1 MNILKT
7 YSLEYQKFLRQLKPG
22 VHLINDDYEIA
33 IDKIIGNLIRYYAT
47 SDSEVIYG
55 NIKSKFPNYNSPYR
69 LYKAGYKIK
78 Q

>member
-7 YSLEYQKFLRQLKPG
+7 YSLEYRKFLRQLKLG
-22 VHLINDDYEIA
+22 IHLVNDNSEII
-33 IDKIIGNLIRYYAT
+33 IDKIIGDLIRYYSP

-55 NIKSKFPNYNSPYR
+55 DIKSRFPNYNSPYR

-78 Q
+78 

>member
-22 VHLINDDYEIA
+22 VHLINDNSEI
-33 IDKIIGNLIRYYAT
+33 IVDKIIGDLIRYYSA
-47 SDSEVIYG
+47 SASEIIYG
-55 NIKSKFPNYNSPYR
+55 DIKSKFPNYNSPYR

-78 Q
+78 

>member
-22 VHLINDDYEIA
+22 VHLINGNSEII
-33 IDKIIGNLIRYYAT
+33 IDKIIGDLIRYYSP

-55 NIKSKFPNYNSPYR
+55 DVKSKFPNYNSPYR

-78 Q
+78 

>member
-7 YSLEYQKFLRQLKPG
+7 YSLEYQRFLRQLKPG
-22 VHLINDDYEIA
+22 VHLINDNSEI
-33 IDKIIGNLIRYYAT
+33 IVDKIIGDLIRYYSL

-55 NIKSKFPNYNSPYR
+55 DIKSKFPNYNSPYR

-78 Q
+78 